1 MTQQTAEFG
10 LCGCRINPNRCLRT
24 SSEIH
29 AAGEREVRIS
39 KGFRRRLSILTER
52 DMESRTEPHCV
63 FRVYVDQEKTLE
75 YQRQAKLPSLPLV
88 QIAERIPKS
97 NVSARDKHY

>member
-1 MTQQTAEFG
+1 
-10 LCGCRINPNRCLRT
+10 
-24 SSEIH
+24 
-29 AAGEREVRIS
+29 
-39 KGFRRRLSILTER
+39 
-52 DMESRTEPHCV
+52 MESRTEPHCV